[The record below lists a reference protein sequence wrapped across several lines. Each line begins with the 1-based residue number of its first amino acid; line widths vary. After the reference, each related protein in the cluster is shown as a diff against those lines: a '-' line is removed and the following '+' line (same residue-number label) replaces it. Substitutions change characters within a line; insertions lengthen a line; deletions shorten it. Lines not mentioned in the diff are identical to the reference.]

1 MTMNWKTLGLA
12 ACAALAGSVFGGTQ
26 MNPKSFGALKDMPV
40 YIQEWHVWWGF
51 PYPDRQQPFSHMS
64 STLTAE
70 REPWRL
76 NWNRNGYPLV
86 GLYDAANPEIMRWQ
100 IRCMKAARAHLGR
113 VDDSPGME
121 YRHRLHSG
129 GTGQHH
135 PDGARHCR
143 RGELP
148 DFLYGRGRIPARERP
163 RRRSMCR
170 SSGSPI
176 SSKNTAAIPVS
187 TKSTASRST
196 ISRPTAGRCP
206 RRKSSGC
213 APKSTAPPAASIG
226 RCSAGDPVR
235 QGSAAFDDRGRRQ
248 HPPPRPHHPGVAA

>member
-100 IRCMKAARAHLGR
+100 IRCMKAAGLTPMNL
-113 VDDSPGME
+113 S
-121 YRHRLHSG
+121 
-129 GTGQHH
+129 
-135 PDGARHCR
+135 
-143 RGELP
+143 
-148 DFLYGRGRIPARERP
+148 
-163 RRRSMCR
+163 
-170 SSGSPI
+170 
-176 SSKNTAAIPVS
+176 
-187 TKSTASRST
+187 
-196 ISRPTAGRCP
+196 
-206 RRKSSGC
+206 
-213 APKSTAPPAASIG
+213 
-226 RCSAGDPVR
+226 
-235 QGSAAFDDRGRRQ
+235 
-248 HPPPRPHHPGVAA
+248 

>member
-100 IRCMKAARAHLGR
+100 IRCMKAAGLTSVALMIHPEWNTGIGFIQEEQANIIQTALDIAAEENFPIFFMDE
-113 VDDSPGME
+113 VAF
-121 YRHRLHSG
+121 RH
-129 GTGQHH
+129 
-135 PDGARHCR
+135 
-143 RGELP
+143 
-148 DFLYGRGRIPARERP
+148 
-163 RRRSMCR
+163 
-170 SSGSPI
+170 
-176 SSKNTAAIPVS
+176 
-187 TKSTASRST
+187 
-196 ISRPTAGRCP
+196 
-206 RRKSSGC
+206 
-213 APKSTAPPAASIG
+213 
-226 RCSAGDPVR
+226 
-235 QGSAAFDDRGRRQ
+235 GSAAQKIDVSVKRITDFIKKYGS
-248 HPPPRPHHPGVAA
+248 HPGF